1 MTVKSELRKILPE
14 ELRFDMVEQILEPG
28 QAGLSRAIA
37 IHSFVDTES
46 NILTIRKS
54 LYPRVCMP
62 PMFVLRGE
70 GISKEEAI
78 ESLKTKYM
86 KVICDVLDKTMFISG
101 RLKDV
106 KLSQFVKS
114 DLGSI
119 YSMSILFTNH
129 TITLVACFL
138 FVRMM

>member
-1 MTVKSELRKILPE
+1 
-14 ELRFDMVEQILEPG
+14 
-28 QAGLSRAIA
+28 
-37 IHSFVDTES
+37 
-46 NILTIRKS
+46 
-54 LYPRVCMP
+54 MP

-129 TITLVACFL
+129 ASCMISICSHDVTKTSLEKSKSLEVQTPL
-138 FVRMM
+138 